1 MPHDE
6 PTPIHH
12 HRIASPTLADTM
24 HELSCELVALRQ
36 EMRGLRDTVRELRD
50 KVGDLRRSSSEKN
63 EQVVIL
69 RTQFRVLWAVAGTAG
84 ASGLGALVLELIRLV
99 KGGAP

>member
-6 PTPIHH
+6 PTPFHN
-12 HRIASPTLADTM
+12 HRTVNASLADTM

-50 KVGDLRRSSSEKN
+50 QVGDLRKQSSEKN

-84 ASGLGALVLELIRLV
+84 ASGLGALVLELMRLM
-99 KGGAP
+99 KGTAP

>member
-1 MPHDE
+1 MSHDE

-12 HRIASPTLADTM
+12 HRAASPTLADTM

-50 KVGDLRRSSSEKN
+50 QVGDLRKQSSEKN

-69 RTQFRVLWAVAGTAG
+69 RTQLRVLWAVAGTAG
-84 ASGLGALVLELIRLV
+84 ASGLGALVLELMRLM
-99 KGGAP
+99 KGATP

>member
-1 MPHDE
+1 MSHDE

-36 EMRGLRDTVRELRD
+36 EMRGLRDNVRELRD
-50 KVGDLRRSSSEKN
+50 QVGDLRK
-63 EQVVIL
+63 
-69 RTQFRVLWAVAGTAG
+69 
-84 ASGLGALVLELIRLV
+84 
-99 KGGAP
+99 

>member
-1 MPHDE
+1 MSHDE

-12 HRIASPTLADTM
+12 HRTASPTLADTM

-36 EMRGLRDTVRELRD
+36 EMRGLRETVRELRD
-50 KVGDLRRSSSEKN
+50 QVGDLRKQSSEKN

-84 ASGLGALVLELIRLV
+84 ASGLGALVLELMRLM
-99 KGGAP
+99 KGVTP